1 MDGLLTLFWRF
12 GLAVADIII
21 RATPACPYLAA
32 VWSGVSPYCKT
43 IKEIR
48 FYCPLWK
55 VFKSRCYNSTLFTTF
70 QFEISMLKCG
80 IKNQWVKAFK
90 MRRFKG
96 CYKWDLSLLNLAPFL
111 FVLITSKPII
121 NIEASISA
129 NHDLLFLEKNRQ
141 IQKGQVSFIA
151 SLKMSHFLIFNNF
164 QVMSKTFFPAA

>member
-1 MDGLLTLFWRF
+1 MFHAYQYPHNASSGFLEMDGLLTLFWRF

-55 VFKSRCYNSTLFTTF
+55 VFKSRCYNSTLFITF

-80 IKNQWVKAFK
+80 IKKSVSEWLAVKACQFEDK
-90 MRRFKG
+90 HEM
-96 CYKWDLSLLNLAPFL
+96 PFL
-111 FVLITSKPII
+111 STKVYDMASKKWKKRCVPSKATYLI
-121 NIEASISA
+121 
-129 NHDLLFLEKNRQ
+129 R
-141 IQKGQVSFIA
+141 
-151 SLKMSHFLIFNNF
+151 
-164 QVMSKTFFPAA
+164 